1 MWLEMRKLAGI
12 VLATLFLATGPSF
25 AARDLPRVA
34 SVNICGDQF
43 LMMLADPSQI
53 ASLSWQSS
61 SDLSFFAA
69 DAAAFLQ
76 NRGTA
81 EELLD
86 QDIDVLVLAD
96 YGDQQLKKIMTRFG
110 VQIVELPL
118 SEEFSEVE
126 ETVRRVAGAI
136 GRTEQGGALIDGMEE
151 RLSRVARETAVAS
164 RPRGLY
170 FRSDGGGAGLRTFVH
185 TAMETAGFRNL
196 QAELGDEGWRTLPF
210 EHVVMSP
217 PDVFVTSFFDS
228 PYASVR
234 SAFRYHPVFWHLAK
248 DKPLIQV
255 PGKYWPCASPL
266 LVNAVEHLLAERLAT
281 GIDDEERGQ

>member
-1 MWLEMRKLAGI
+1 MRPDMRKWLAAAF
-12 VLATLFLATGPSF
+12 VLVCG
-25 AARDLPRVA
+25 AAVSPAAAGSLPKVA
-34 SVNICGDQF
+34 SVNICADQF

-69 DAAAFLQ
+69 EASAFQQ

-86 QDIDVLVLAD
+86 RDIDVLVLAD

-110 VQIVELPL
+110 VRIVELPL

-126 ETVRRVAGAI
+126 ETVRHVAGAI
-136 GRTEQGGALIDGMEE
+136 GRAERGEALIADMKE
-151 RLSRVARETAVAS
+151 RLRRAARETASAS
-164 RPRGLY
+164 RPSVLY

-185 TAMETAGFRNL
+185 TAMEAAGFHNL

-210 EHVVMSP
+210 ERVVMSP
-217 PDVFVTSFFDS
+217 PDVFVTSFFDR
-228 PYASVR
+228 PYASVQ
-234 SAFRYHPVFWHLAK
+234 SAFRHHPVFWTYAS

-255 PGKYWPCASPL
+255 PGALWPCASPL
-266 LVNAVEHLLAERLAT
+266 LVNAVEHLAAAHLRL
-281 GIDDEERGQ
+281 DRGQRGAQ